1 MTDMSSTNLLAQAF
15 EKVLEINYGSSV
27 APPAYITP
35 TQIRHLDALLG
46 GGISSSLP
54 VVLSSTPETGK
65 STFAFQFASS
75 FLNQYEN
82 SVVVYLDIENAS
94 SSDRDD
100 SHEDRVT
107 TFEIDRSRFMYK
119 PMILSIKE
127 TFSLIKDLVDVKK
140 KIEDKFG
147 NECRVLFIWDSI
159 ASTGSSKDI
168 SADNPNEIIGW
179 KARELTFELNKIKPL
194 LAINRVS
201 LLVVD
206 QVRSN
211 LKLDSPFM
219 RSEKTVGEFGNFKS
233 ATSITSLQHNIKQ
246 WLYLSR
252 GKALSKS
259 DPLGVEGWVMHI
271 YTEKNKLAPSNY
283 WVDVVFDKKFGII
296 PILSEYYFL
305 ANLTKTE
312 QKMYRQKKPPFA
324 LPIEGK
330 GFKVLEVMDPTT
342 GAIQYTSDKFRE
354 SKFLEKYNADPEF
367 ASWFNKALE
376 ISINERILKGY
387 FRSEPVYDVH
397 TEDHNETHI
406 EENSDDLLNTSAAEN
421 TSGDIDEAPEVTV
434 ELDHTT
440 NSQKVIEKP
449 SPTGVGTQEIV
460 F

>member
-1 MTDMSSTNLLAQAF
+1 MAEQLDNLLAVAF
-15 EKVLEINYGSSV
+15 DKVLEAKYGASI

-35 TQIRHLDALLG
+35 TQIRTLDALLG

-65 STFAFQFASS
+65 STFAFQFAAA
-75 FLNQYEN
+75 FQRQYKN
-82 SVVVYLDIENAS
+82 SVVVYLDIENAAS
-94 SSDRDD
+94 SAGDNA
-100 SHEDRVT
+100 HEDRIT

-119 PMILSIKE
+119 PMILSITE
-127 TFSLIKDLVDVKK
+127 TFDLIRDLVEVKQ
-140 KIEDKFG
+140 KIESKLG
-147 NECRVLFIWDSI
+147 KEAYVLFIWDSI
-159 ASTGSSKDI
+159 ASTGSSKDTT
-168 SADNPNEIIGW
+168 ANNPNEIIGW

-194 LAINRVS
+194 LAINRIS

-211 LKLDSPFM
+211 IKLESPFA

-252 GKALSKS
+252 GKALTKS
-259 DPLGVEGWVMHI
+259 DPLGVEGWIMHV

-283 WVDVVFDKKFGII
+283 WIDVVFDKKFGVI

-312 QKMYRQKKPPFA
+312 HKMYRQKKPPFA
-324 LPIEGK
+324 LPIDGK
-330 GFKVLEVMDPTT
+330 GFKVLEVVDPTT

-354 SKFLEKYNADPEF
+354 SKFLEKYNNDEQF
-367 ASWFNKALE
+367 RYWFEKALE
-376 ISINERILKGY
+376 ISINQRIIEGY
-387 FRSEPVYDVH
+387 FRSEATYEL
-397 TEDHNETHI
+397 EDESVDDGSNLETDSSAD
-406 EENSDDLLNTSAAEN
+406 SD
-421 TSGDIDEAPEVTV
+421 TSGEVTV
-434 ELDHTT
+434 ELPSEEQTT
-440 NSQKVIEKP
+440 TADSKGQTIIEKP